1 LHATGGVLRGG
12 RAIEGEGAIAGEL
25 LSLPP
30 FRYIY
35 LSPDLIKPFFLKSW
49 TLLLEF
55 GWIEMAL

>member
-25 LSLPP
+25 LSLPH

-35 LSPDLIKPFFLKSW
+35 LSLVLIKPIFLKSW